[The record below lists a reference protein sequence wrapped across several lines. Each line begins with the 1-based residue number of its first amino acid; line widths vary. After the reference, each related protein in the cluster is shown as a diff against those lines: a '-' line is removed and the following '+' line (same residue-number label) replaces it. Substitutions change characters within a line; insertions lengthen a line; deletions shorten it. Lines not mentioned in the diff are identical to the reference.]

1 MVIFVTLSKSAL
13 YRIGVLEFLSDVDQG
28 QLKKATSFPFCP
40 NNFLGAN
47 YKFNNANIMA
57 PPFIL
62 SIIIFLF
69 LLAGIRIIFEYKR
82 ALKFRFGKYVKTLQ
96 PGFRW
101 IIPLVE
107 TIQTVDIRVITI
119 NIISQE
125 VMTEDNVPCS
135 IDGVVFFKINNPEKA
150 VLEVE
155 EYRFAITQLA
165 QAALRDVCG
174 KVELDTILS
183 KREEMGKNIKA
194 IVELETKEWGIEII
208 DVKIKDIQ
216 LPENMKRMMANQA
229 EAERSRRARI
239 ILALAEEQ
247 AAGKLLEAGKLIDQS
262 PSAIKLRLYQT
273 LSNIAAEKNS
283 TILFPFPEE
292 VLPRN
297 PVKKSKNKK

>member
-1 MVIFVTLSKSAL
+1 MNPLFSIS
-13 YRIGVLEFLSDVDQG
+13 VL
-28 QLKKATSFPFCP
+28 
-40 NNFLGAN
+40 
-47 YKFNNANIMA
+47 
-57 PPFIL
+57 IL
-62 SIIIFLF
+62 LFLF
-69 LLAGIRIIFEYKR
+69 VGIRIIFEYKR
-82 ALKFRFGKYVKTLQ
+82 ALKFRFGKYIKTLE

-107 TIQTVDIRVITI
+107 TIQIVDIRVITI
-119 NIISQE
+119 NIDSQE

-135 IDGVVFFKINNPEKA
+135 IDGVVFFKINHPEKA

-155 EYRFAITQLA
+155 EYKFAIMQLA

-183 KREEMGKNIKA
+183 KREEMGRNIKS
-194 IVELETKEWGIEII
+194 IVERETKEWGIVII

-216 LPENMKRMMANQA
+216 LPENMRRMMANQA

-247 AAGKLLEAGKLIDQS
+247 AAGNLLAAGKLIDQS

-273 LSNIAAEKNS
+273 LANIASEKNS

-292 VLPRN
+292 VLPREPKIN
-297 PVKKSKNKK
+297 R

>member
-1 MVIFVTLSKSAL
+1 ML
-13 YRIGVLEFLSDVDQG
+13 IGLLIG
-28 QLKKATSFPFCP
+28 
-40 NNFLGAN
+40 
-47 YKFNNANIMA
+47 
-57 PPFIL
+57 
-62 SIIIFLF
+62 LF
-69 LLAGIRIIFEYKR
+69 LLAGIRVIFEYKR
-82 ALKFRFGKYVKTLQ
+82 ALKFRFGKYVGLLN
-96 PGFRW
+96 PGLRW
-101 IIPLVE
+101 IVPFVE
-107 TIQTVDIRVITI
+107 TIQIVDIRVITI
-119 NIISQE
+119 NIVSQE

-135 IDGVVFFKINNPEKA
+135 IDGVVFFKISDPEKA

-155 EYRFAITQLA
+155 EYRFAISQLS

-183 KREEMGKNIKA
+183 KREEMGNNIKQ
-194 IVELETKEWGIEII
+194 IVEVETSGWGIDII

-247 AAGKLLEAGKLIDQS
+247 AAGKLLEAGKLMDKS

-292 VLPRN
+292 ALP
-297 PVKKSKNKK
+297 KKPGKE

>member
-1 MVIFVTLSKSAL
+1 MNPPLILT
-13 YRIGVLEFLSDVDQG
+13 FL
-28 QLKKATSFPFCP
+28 
-40 NNFLGAN
+40 
-47 YKFNNANIMA
+47 
-57 PPFIL
+57 
-62 SIIIFLF
+62 IIIFL
-69 LLAGIRIIFEYKR
+69 LSGIRIVFEYKR
-82 ALKFRFGKYVKTLQ
+82 ALKFRFGKYIKTLQ

-101 IIPLVE
+101 IIPIVE

-135 IDGVVFFKINNPEKA
+135 IDGVVFFKIEDPEKA

-155 EYRFAITQLA
+155 EYNFAITQLS

-183 KREEMGKNIKA
+183 KREEMGNNIKT
-194 IVELETKEWGIEII
+194 IVEHETKDWGIDII

-216 LPENMKRMMANQA
+216 LPENMKRMMASQA
-229 EAERSRRARI
+229 EAERSRRSRV
-239 ILALAEEQ
+239 ILAEAENQ
-247 AAGKLLEAGKLIDQS
+247 AADKLLEAGLKIDES

-297 PVKKSKNKK
+297 MNTSNKKAEKK

>member
-1 MVIFVTLSKSAL
+1 MTQFGIFA
-13 YRIGVLEFLSDVDQG
+13 
-28 QLKKATSFPFCP
+28 
-40 NNFLGAN
+40 
-47 YKFNNANIMA
+47 
-57 PPFIL
+57 
-62 SIIIFLF
+62 IIIAVFLV
-69 LLAGIRIIFEYKR
+69 LGIRIVFEYKR
-82 ALKFRFGKYVKTLQ
+82 AIKFRFGKYIKTLQ

-101 IIPLVE
+101 IIPFIE
-107 TIQTVDIRVITI
+107 TIQIVDIRVITF
-119 NIISQE
+119 NIDSQE

-135 IDGVVFFKINNPEKA
+135 IDGVVFFKIVNPEKA

-155 EYRFAITQLA
+155 EYKFAITQLA

-183 KREEMGKNIKA
+183 KREEMGKNIKS
-194 IVELETKEWGIEII
+194 IVEHETKDWGIEII

-216 LPENMKRMMANQA
+216 LPENMRRMMANQA

-273 LSNIAAEKNS
+273 LANIASEKNS

-292 VLPRN
+292 VLPR
-297 PVKKSKNKK
+297 KRRKEKES

>member
-1 MVIFVTLSKSAL
+1 MNPLILFS
-13 YRIGVLEFLSDVDQG
+13 
-28 QLKKATSFPFCP
+28 
-40 NNFLGAN
+40 LG
-47 YKFNNANIMA
+47 F
-57 PPFIL
+57 
-62 SIIIFLF
+62 IIFL
-69 LLAGIRIIFEYKR
+69 LSGIRIIFEYKR
-82 ALKFRFGKYVKTLQ
+82 ALKFRFGKYINTLK

-101 IIPLVE
+101 VIPLVE
-107 TIQTVDIRVITI
+107 TIQIVDIRVITI
-119 NIISQE
+119 NIDSQE

-135 IDGVVFFKINNPEKA
+135 IDGVVFFKIDDPEKA

-155 EYRFAITQLA
+155 EYKFAIMQLA

-183 KREEMGKNIKA
+183 KREEMGKNIKR
-194 IVELETKEWGIEII
+194 IVEKETQEWGIIII

-216 LPENMKRMMANQA
+216 LPENMRRMMANQA

-239 ILALAEEQ
+239 ILALAEKE
-247 AAGKLLEAGKLIDQS
+247 AAENLLEAGQLIDES

-273 LSNIAAEKNS
+273 LANIAAEKNS

-297 PVKKSKNKK
+297 PKKDE

>member
-1 MVIFVTLSKSAL
+1 MNPLILFS
-13 YRIGVLEFLSDVDQG
+13 
-28 QLKKATSFPFCP
+28 
-40 NNFLGAN
+40 LG
-47 YKFNNANIMA
+47 
-57 PPFIL
+57 FIV
-62 SIIIFLF
+62 F
-69 LLAGIRIIFEYKR
+69 LLSGIRIIFEYKR
-82 ALKFRFGKYVKTLQ
+82 ALKFRFGKYINTLQ

-107 TIQTVDIRVITI
+107 TIQIVDIRVITI
-119 NIISQE
+119 NIDSQE

-135 IDGVVFFKINNPEKA
+135 IDGVVFFKIIDPEKA

-155 EYRFAITQLA
+155 EYKFAIMQLA

-183 KREEMGKNIKA
+183 KREEIGKNIKR
-194 IVELETKEWGIEII
+194 IVEKETESWGIIII

-216 LPENMKRMMANQA
+216 LPENMRRMMANQA

-247 AAGKLLEAGKLIDQS
+247 AAENLLAAGKLIDKS

-273 LSNIAAEKNS
+273 LANIAAEKNS

-297 PVKKSKNKK
+297 TKKDE

>member
-1 MVIFVTLSKSAL
+1 MNLLLLFAI
-13 YRIGVLEFLSDVDQG
+13 FLSV
-28 QLKKATSFPFCP
+28 
-40 NNFLGAN
+40 
-47 YKFNNANIMA
+47 
-57 PPFIL
+57 
-62 SIIIFLF
+62 F
-69 LLAGIRIIFEYKR
+69 LLSGIRVIFEYKR
-82 ALKFRFGKYVKTLQ
+82 ALKFRFGKYIKTLQ

-107 TIQTVDIRVITI
+107 TIQVVDIRVITI
-119 NIISQE
+119 NIVSQE

-135 IDGVVFFKINNPEKA
+135 IDGVVFFKVIDPEMA
-150 VLEVE
+150 VIEVE
-155 EYRFAITQLA
+155 DFTFAITQLS

-183 KREEMGKNIKA
+183 KREEMGNNIKK
-194 IVELETKEWGIEII
+194 IVEVETKEWGIDII

-292 VLPRN
+292 VLP
-297 PVKKSKNKK
+297 KKSK

>member
-1 MVIFVTLSKSAL
+1 MNLLLI
-13 YRIGVLEFLSDVDQG
+13 IGAAIVL
-28 QLKKATSFPFCP
+28 
-40 NNFLGAN
+40 
-47 YKFNNANIMA
+47 
-57 PPFIL
+57 FIL
-62 SIIIFLF
+62 G
-69 LLAGIRIIFEYKR
+69 GIRIIFEYNR
-82 ALKFRFGKYVKTLQ
+82 ALKFRFGKYINTLQ

-101 IIPLVE
+101 IIPFIE
-107 TIQTVDIRVITI
+107 TIQIVDIRVITF
-119 NIISQE
+119 NIDSQE

-135 IDGVVFFKINNPEKA
+135 IDGVVFFKIDDPIKA

-155 EYRFAITQLA
+155 EYKFAITQLA

-194 IVELETKEWGIEII
+194 IVEKETKEWGIMVI

-216 LPENMKRMMANQA
+216 LPENMRRMMANQA

-247 AAGKLLEAGKLIDQS
+247 AAGKLLEAGKIIDQS

-273 LSNIAAEKNS
+273 LANIASEKNS
-283 TILFPFPEE
+283 TIVFPFPEE
-292 VLPRN
+292 MFPRN
-297 PVKKSKNKK
+297 VTK

>member
-1 MVIFVTLSKSAL
+1 MNPLAFFFII
-13 YRIGVLEFLSDVDQG
+13 IGV
-28 QLKKATSFPFCP
+28 
-40 NNFLGAN
+40 
-47 YKFNNANIMA
+47 
-57 PPFIL
+57 IL
-62 SIIIFLF
+62 I
-69 LLAGIRIIFEYKR
+69 AGIRIVYEYKR

-107 TIQTVDIRVITI
+107 TIQVVDIRVITI
-119 NIISQE
+119 NIVSQE

-135 IDGVVFFKINNPEKA
+135 IDGVVFFKISDPEKA

-155 EYRFAITQLA
+155 EFTFAITQLS

-183 KREEMGKNIKA
+183 KSEEMGKNIKG
-194 IVELETKEWGIEII
+194 IVEQETHQWGIEII

-216 LPENMKRMMANQA
+216 LPENMRRMMANQA

-239 ILALAEEQ
+239 ILAEAEEQ
-247 AAGKLLEAGKLIDQS
+247 AAGKLLAAGLQIDKS

-292 VLPRN
+292 VLPRKT
-297 PVKKSKNKK
+297 KKEDT

>member
-1 MVIFVTLSKSAL
+1 MNPLLIIL
-13 YRIGVLEFLSDVDQG
+13 VLL
-28 QLKKATSFPFCP
+28 
-40 NNFLGAN
+40 
-47 YKFNNANIMA
+47 I
-57 PPFIL
+57 
-62 SIIIFLF
+62 LF
-69 LLAGIRIIFEYKR
+69 LLSGIRVIFEYKR
-82 ALKFRFGKYVKTLQ
+82 ALKFRFGKHISTLK

-107 TIQTVDIRVITI
+107 TIQIVDIRVITI
-119 NIISQE
+119 NVVSQE

-135 IDGVVFFKINNPEKA
+135 IDGVVFFKVVNPEMA

-155 EYRFAITQLA
+155 EYNFAITQLS

-183 KREEMGKNIKA
+183 KREEMGKNIKK
-194 IVELETKEWGIEII
+194 IVEVETMNWGIEII

-273 LSNIAAEKNS
+273 LSNIASEKNS

-292 VLPRN
+292 VLHRLSN
-297 PVKKSKNKK
+297 KVAEKS

>member
-1 MVIFVTLSKSAL
+1 
-13 YRIGVLEFLSDVDQG
+13 
-28 QLKKATSFPFCP
+28 
-40 NNFLGAN
+40 
-47 YKFNNANIMA
+47 
-57 PPFIL
+57 
-62 SIIIFLF
+62 
-69 LLAGIRIIFEYKR
+69 LLGIRVVFEYKR
-82 ALKFRFGKYVKTLQ
+82 ALKFRFGKYISTLQ

-101 IIPLVE
+101 IIPIVE
-107 TIQTVDIRVITI
+107 TIQIVDIRVITI
-119 NIISQE
+119 NVVSQE

-135 IDGVVFFKINNPEKA
+135 IDGVVFFKIVNPEMA

-155 EYRFAITQLA
+155 EYNFAINQLA

-183 KREEMGKNIKA
+183 KREEMGKNIKS
-194 IVELETKEWGIEII
+194 IVEIETKEWGIEII

-239 ILALAEEQ
+239 ILAQAEEQ
-247 AAGKLLEAGKLIDQS
+247 AADALLNAGRKIDQS

-292 VLPRN
+292 VLPRL
-297 PVKKSKNKK
+297 KKED

>member
-1 MVIFVTLSKSAL
+1 MNP
-13 YRIGVLEFLSDVDQG
+13 Y
-28 QLKKATSFPFCP
+28 
-40 NNFLGAN
+40 
-47 YKFNNANIMA
+47 
-57 PPFIL
+57 
-62 SIIIFLF
+62 IIFGVIVGLF
-69 LLAGIRIIFEYKR
+69 LLSGIRIIFEYKR
-82 ALKFRFGKYVKTLQ
+82 AIKFRFGKYIKTLK

-101 IIPLVE
+101 IIPIIE
-107 TIQTVDIRVITI
+107 TIQVVDIRVITF
-119 NIISQE
+119 NIDSQE

-135 IDGVVFFKINNPEKA
+135 IDGVVFFKINDPEKA

-155 EYRFAITQLA
+155 EYKFAITQLS

-183 KREEMGKNIKA
+183 KREEMGKNIKE
-194 IVELETKEWGIEII
+194 IVEQETKEWGIVIS

-216 LPENMKRMMANQA
+216 LPENMRRMMANQA

-247 AAGKLLEAGKLIDQS
+247 AAGKLLEAGKLIDKS

-292 VLPRN
+292 VLP
-297 PVKKSKNKK
+297 VKKRKSKKS

>member
-1 MVIFVTLSKSAL
+1 MNPLMF
-13 YRIGVLEFLSDVDQG
+13 FLLVFG
-28 QLKKATSFPFCP
+28 
-40 NNFLGAN
+40 
-47 YKFNNANIMA
+47 
-57 PPFIL
+57 
-62 SIIIFLF
+62 LF
-69 LLAGIRIIFEYKR
+69 LAAGIRIVFEYKR
-82 ALKFRFGKYVKTLQ
+82 ALKFRFGKYIKTLQ

-101 IIPLVE
+101 IIPFVE
-107 TIQTVDIRVITI
+107 TIQKVDIRVITI
-119 NIISQE
+119 KIISQE

-135 IDGVVFFKINNPEKA
+135 IDGVVFFQITDPEKA

-155 EYRFAITQLA
+155 EFSFAITQLS

-183 KREEMGKNIKA
+183 KREEMGKNIKT
-194 IVELETKEWGIEII
+194 IVEGETRRWGIEII

-216 LPENMKRMMANQA
+216 LPENMRRMMANQA

-239 ILALAEEQ
+239 ILAQAEDQ
-247 AAGKLLEAGKLIDQS
+247 AADMLLKAGKKIDQS

-292 VLPRN
+292 VLPRRRRKDI
-297 PVKKSKNKK
+297 PE

>member
-1 MVIFVTLSKSAL
+1 MNPPL
-13 YRIGVLEFLSDVDQG
+13 VLTV
-28 QLKKATSFPFCP
+28 
-40 NNFLGAN
+40 
-47 YKFNNANIMA
+47 
-57 PPFIL
+57 
-62 SIIIFLF
+62 IIILF
-69 LLAGIRIIFEYKR
+69 LLSGIRIIYEYKR
-82 ALKFRFGKYVKTLQ
+82 ALKFRFGSYIKTLG

-101 IIPLVE
+101 VIPLVE
-107 TIQTVDIRVITI
+107 TIQVVDIRVITI
-119 NIISQE
+119 NVVSQE

-135 IDGVVFFKINNPEKA
+135 IDGVVFFKIKDPEKA

-155 EYRFAITQLA
+155 EFKFAITQLA

-183 KREEMGKNIKA
+183 KREEMGKDIKT
-194 IVELETKEWGIEII
+194 IVEQETHQWGIEIN

-239 ILALAEEQ
+239 ILAEAEEQ
-247 AAGKLLEAGKLIDQS
+247 AAGKLLEAGRMIDQS

-292 VLPRN
+292 VLPRKQKRKG
-297 PVKKSKNKK
+297 KKRRKKNKE

>member
-1 MVIFVTLSKSAL
+1 MNLPL
-13 YRIGVLEFLSDVDQG
+13 VLTIL
-28 QLKKATSFPFCP
+28 
-40 NNFLGAN
+40 
-47 YKFNNANIMA
+47 
-57 PPFIL
+57 FIV
-62 SIIIFLF
+62 FLF
-69 LLAGIRIIFEYKR
+69 SGIRIVFEYKR
-82 ALKFRFGKYVKTLQ
+82 ALKFRFGKYIGTLK

-101 IIPLVE
+101 IIPLIE
-107 TIQTVDIRVITI
+107 TIQVVDIRVITI
-119 NIISQE
+119 NVVSQE

-135 IDGVVFFKINNPEKA
+135 IDGVVFFKIINPEMA

-155 EYRFAITQLA
+155 EYQFAITQLS

-183 KREEMGKNIKA
+183 KREEMGKNIKS
-194 IVELETKEWGIEII
+194 IVEVETKEWGIDII

-239 ILALAEEQ
+239 ILAQAEEQ
-247 AAGKLLEAGKLIDQS
+247 AAGALLRAGKQIDQS

-292 VLPRN
+292 VLPHKTKESN
-297 PVKKSKNKK
+297 

>member
-1 MVIFVTLSKSAL
+1 MTTINLFL
-13 YRIGVLEFLSDVDQG
+13 VL
-28 QLKKATSFPFCP
+28 
-40 NNFLGAN
+40 LG
-47 YKFNNANIMA
+47 
-57 PPFIL
+57 
-62 SIIIFLF
+62 LF

-82 ALKFRFGKYVKTLQ
+82 ALKFRFGKYVKILK
-96 PGFRW
+96 PGIRW
-101 IIPLVE
+101 IIPIVE
-107 TIQTVDIRVITI
+107 TIQVVDIRVITI
-119 NIISQE
+119 NVVSQE

-135 IDGVVFFKINNPEKA
+135 IDGVVFFKIYDPEKA

-155 EYRFAITQLA
+155 EFAFAITQLS

-183 KREEMGKNIKA
+183 KREEMGKNIKN
-194 IVELETKEWGIEII
+194 IVEVETHEWGIEII

-216 LPENMKRMMANQA
+216 LPENMRRMMANQA

-239 ILALAEEQ
+239 ILAQAEEQ
-247 AAGKLLEAGKLIDQS
+247 AAGMLLEAGRQIDKS

-292 VLPRN
+292 VLPRRAQED
-297 PVKKSKNKK
+297 

>member
-1 MVIFVTLSKSAL
+1 MTPFLFFVVVLS
-13 YRIGVLEFLSDVDQG
+13 
-28 QLKKATSFPFCP
+28 
-40 NNFLGAN
+40 
-47 YKFNNANIMA
+47 
-57 PPFIL
+57 
-62 SIIIFLF
+62 LF
-69 LLAGIRIIFEYKR
+69 LLSGIRIIFEYKR
-82 ALKFRFGKYVKTLQ
+82 ALKFRFGKYINTMG
-96 PGFRW
+96 PGFKW
-101 IIPLVE
+101 IIPIVE
-107 TIQTVDIRVITI
+107 TIQIVDIRVITI

-155 EYRFAITQLA
+155 EYRFAITQLS

-183 KREEMGKNIKA
+183 KREEMGKNIKG
-194 IVELETKEWGIEII
+194 IVEKETQDWGIEII

-216 LPENMKRMMANQA
+216 LPENMRRMMANQA
-229 EAERSRRARI
+229 EAERSRRAQI

-273 LSNIAAEKNS
+273 LANIAAEKNS

-292 VLPRN
+292 MMPR
-297 PVKKSKNKK
+297 KD